1 MKDLADLKM
10 MQDAE
15 HLADAVW
22 KMVISWNSFAKDALG
37 VQIVK
42 AADSVGANIAE
53 SFGRFHY
60 GEKLQFLYY
69 ARGSV
74 FESKYW
80 LNRTL
85 QRRLI
90 RPVEHQTYADLLT
103 SIARQINGF
112 ARDMKARRSTRS
124 APTQLRESN
133 PVYHVLQRESPE
145 ETVIF
150 SDFQLRW
157 LEAGMDADNETLIAI
172 RSNPLHTD
180 S

>member
-15 HLADAVW
+15 SLADAVW
-22 KMVISWNSFAKDALG
+22 DMVVSWNAFAKDTLG
-37 VQIVK
+37 VQMVK

-60 GEKLQFLYY
+60 GEKIQFLYY

-80 LNRTL
+80 LNRAL
-85 QRRLI
+85 KRHLI
-90 RPVEHQTYADLLT
+90 HEQQHQAYADLLT
-103 SIARQINGF
+103 GIARQINGF
-112 ARDMKARRSTRS
+112 ARDMKTRRSNQSTS
-124 APTQLRESN
+124 TQLRERG
-133 PVYHVLQRESPE
+133 PVYHILQQESPE

-150 SDFQLRW
+150 SDFQLHW
-157 LEAGMDADNETLIAI
+157 LESGMDADNETLSAI
-172 RSNPLHTD
+172 RNNPRHLNL
-180 S
+180 

>member
-22 KMVISWNSFAKDALG
+22 KMVISWSAFAKDTLG
-37 VQIVK
+37 VQTVK
-42 AADSVGANIAE
+42 AADSIGANIAE

-74 FESKYW
+74 FESRYW
-80 LNRTL
+80 LNRAL

-90 RPVEHQTYADLLT
+90 SSDMHQSYAELLT

-112 ARDMKARRSTRS
+112 ARNMKARRSTRS
-124 APTQLRESN
+124 TPMQLRESP
-133 PVYHVLQRESPE
+133 PVYHILQQESPE

-150 SDFQLRW
+150 SEFQLQW
-157 LEAGMDADNETLIAI
+157 LETAFDADNETLIAI
-172 RSNPLHTD
+172 RNNPLHTD